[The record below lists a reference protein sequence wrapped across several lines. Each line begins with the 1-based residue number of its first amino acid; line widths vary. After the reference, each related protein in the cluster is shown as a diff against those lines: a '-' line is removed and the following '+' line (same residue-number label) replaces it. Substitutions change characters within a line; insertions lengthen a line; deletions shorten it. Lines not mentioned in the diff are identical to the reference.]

1 MASWC
6 PWDHVSPSVILCHSR
21 TTPLFASPG
30 LKLCCHLCSCY
41 VRYCLSCPSIS
52 TGPASIRGVAG
63 YQQSWTL
70 SAKEPSIWV
79 ANHLPEQLHCRI
91 VSHACQAF
99 DMCWCF
105 PFGLSNS
112 KSRKPTSS
120 SDRKR
125 REKPVANPLHGNEVP
140 AIAEVQEKRRS
151 REMKDPARTKS
162 HTESAPTRTTQH
174 RRQDSRPQQ
183 DYRRRD
189 MYGQKGT
196 QRPDL
201 NLQVPNMWYRSV
213 DPASTHSSQ
222 EMLLNP
228 RPHRSTH
235 DRQRHPKRSS
245 QSTLRGRGAKR
256 DPPRHSK
263 SKKNLRQEPSR
274 AVGWSFFSPPP
285 AKTQSRRDRNHSS
298 TEAYSPSHRSSRHH
312 ATTGY
317 QQIPES
323 QPQSQ
328 LHSQP
333 RHRSRQQ
340 QRQAPSS
347 RSARLRTP
355 NTAAQ
360 RTPDRRFAVLA
371 ATNDALEDLR
381 REAFAQ
387 PSPPPRRER
396 LRRYEG
402 VTIPTSSIPF
412 NWDCVSSS
420 QTSAGYG
427 ESSSHRRSRRR

>member
-1 MASWC
+1 MR
-6 PWDHVSPSVILCHSR
+6 LCS
-21 TTPLFASPG
+21 
-30 LKLCCHLCSCY
+30 HLCSCY
-41 VRYCLSCPSIS
+41 ARYCLSCPFIS
-52 TGPASIRGVAG
+52 TGLASVGGVVR
-63 YQQSWTL
+63 YQQSWNFL
-70 SAKEPSIWV
+70 AREPSIWV
-79 ANHLPEQLHCRI
+79 ANHLPEQLHYRI
-91 VSHACQAF
+91 ASHAFQAF
-99 DMCWCF
+99 EMCWCF
-105 PFGLSNS
+105 PFGLSNNRN
-112 KSRKPTSS
+112 RKPTSS

-125 REKPVANPLHGNEVP
+125 REKPVVNSLHGNGVP
-140 AIAEVQEKRRS
+140 VVTEVQEKRRS
-151 REMKDPARTKS
+151 RETRGPARTKS
-162 HTESAPTRTTQH
+162 QTEQIVSRTTQH
-174 RRQDSRPQQ
+174 RRQDSQSQQ
-183 DYRRRD
+183 NYRRQD
-189 MYGQKGT
+189 VYGHRGT

-201 NLQVPNMWYRSV
+201 NLQVPNMWHRSV
-213 DPASTHSSQ
+213 DIASTNSSQ

-228 RPHRSTH
+228 RPHRSTR

-245 QSTLRGRGAKR
+245 QATLRGRGAKR

-263 SKKNLRQEPSR
+263 SKKSLRQEPSR

-285 AKTQSRRDRNHSS
+285 AKTPSRRDRNYSS
-298 TEAYSPSHRSSRHH
+298 TDAYSPSHRSSRHH

-328 LHSQP
+328 SHSQP

-340 QRQAPSS
+340 QRQTPSS
-347 RSARLRTP
+347 RSARSRTP

-371 ATNDALEDLR
+371 ATNHALEDLR

-427 ESSSHRRSRRR
+427 GEPSSHRRSRRR